1 MIIHVVKEGE
11 TLDSI
16 AALYGVTAQQIA
28 AQNEILPPYLLAV
41 GQTLVILFYNRF
53 YTVKSGDTLSGIAA
67 EYNTTVKALLRNN
80 PQLNGIPLIYPG
92 QTIVI
97 DYSQAKLGPMTVN
110 GYAYPFI
117 DREVLRKT
125 LPYLTYLTI
134 FTYGFTPS
142 GSLIKPDDTEIVN
155 IAKSYG
161 VAPVMLIST
170 LGEDGKFSNALSNAL
185 LNDRTAQEKL
195 VNEIIVNLQEKG
207 YRGLDIDFEYVYPED
222 KDAYSSFVRYTTE
235 RLNAEGFRTLIAL
248 APKTSDDQ
256 PGLLYEAHD
265 YAALGAAANMA
276 LLMTYEWGY
285 AYGPPMAVA
294 PIDKVR
300 EVVEYAV
307 TRIEPEKLLLGVPN
321 YGYDWKLP
329 FIAGESRA
337 PSISNVGAVELAIE
351 NGTVIE
357 FNEQSQAP
365 FFFYEDFEGS
375 RHEVWFEDA
384 RSMRSKF
391 ALVPEYGMAGVSFW
405 NIMKFFPQSWLVL
418 NSLYDIT
425 DIT

>member
-195 VNEIIVNLQEKG
+195 VSEIIVNMQEKG

>member
-28 AQNEILPPYLLAV
+28 AQNEILPPYSLAV